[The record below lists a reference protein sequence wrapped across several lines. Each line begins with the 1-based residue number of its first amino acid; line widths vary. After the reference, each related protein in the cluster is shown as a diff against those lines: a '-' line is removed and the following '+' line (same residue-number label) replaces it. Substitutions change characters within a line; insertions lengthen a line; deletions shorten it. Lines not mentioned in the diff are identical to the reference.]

1 MTDNIK
7 KIVFFEN
14 RNAPQKT
21 TSRWREAYPAFAK
34 LCFEDE
40 EISLALR
47 YAFSWSQFFLEYLAR
62 DLNTSGKFFTKSPA
76 HQIYY
81 YIMLK
86 TLTDS
91 VLFRQSDQVGTKHQ
105 DAIREMK
112 RMGISEPS
120 ARSIIAESVDAGYV
134 VETFWRQDQRVKMLF
149 LTTEM
154 MKSWLEHCAFL
165 MFDFIKEANLPE
177 MREEI
182 EAAGEGFFERVL
194 QKIETSMQQDQQ
206 LSQK

>member
-1 MTDNIK
+1 MTTSQNDNVYPFK
-7 KIVFFEN
+7 N
-14 RNAPQKT
+14 NAPQKT
-21 TSRWREAYPAFAK
+21 MSQWREAYPNFAD
-34 LCFEDE
+34 LCFKDQ

-47 YAFSWSQFFLEYLAR
+47 YAFSWSQFFLGYLTR
-62 DLNTSGKFFTKSPA
+62 DLNASGKFFTKSPA
-76 HQIYY
+76 HQVYY

-91 VLFRQSDQVGTKHQ
+91 ILFRQSDQVGTKHQ
-105 DAIREMK
+105 DAIREMR

-154 MKSWLEHCAFL
+154 MKSWLNHCAFL
-165 MFDFIKEANLPE
+165 MFDFIKEADLPE

-194 QKIETSMQQDQQ
+194 QKIETSMQQDQK
-206 LSQK
+206 LSQN

>member
-1 MTDNIK
+1 MTTSQNDNVYPFK
-7 KIVFFEN
+7 N
-14 RNAPQKT
+14 NAPQKT
-21 TSRWREAYPAFAK
+21 MSQWREAYPNFAD
-34 LCFEDE
+34 LCFKDQ

-47 YAFSWSQFFLEYLAR
+47 YAFSWSQFFLGYLTR
-62 DLNTSGKFFTKSPA
+62 DLNASGKFFT
-76 HQIYY
+76 
-81 YIMLK
+81 
-86 TLTDS
+86 
-91 VLFRQSDQVGTKHQ
+91 
-105 DAIREMK
+105 

-154 MKSWLEHCAFL
+154 MKSWLNHCAFL
-165 MFDFIKEANLPE
+165 MFDFIKEADLPE

-194 QKIETSMQQDQQ
+194 QKIETSMQQDQK
-206 LSQK
+206 LSQN